1 MINIKKHI
9 ILLILSLFSLAGVGQ
24 QTPQFSQRMID
35 MYQYNPAFVG
45 SKVYS
50 EFMWHNRSQWKGF
63 EGAPKTSS
71 FTFHTR
77 LNRLMGFGI
86 SFFKDQIGPQ
96 KTVGLKI
103 AYAHHIEMER
113 INLAFGLT
121 GDILQY
127 GLDGNLITI
136 QETNDDAINLEVF
149 DKKWRPDAT
158 FGALLYNESF
168 YFGFSMMN
176 MLGSTVELFT
186 EEGQQGNID
195 LVRHYYVNGG
205 YSFSPIRNFDFDPS
219 ILWVMARGTPAQFD
233 INLNV
238 QYLGKLLVG
247 FSYRMKDAMV
257 LVAGVKVKDHLKIAY
272 SYDIVTSPLKAYNS
286 GSHEIIMSFIIPS
299 KKGKW
304 NRWKHEY
311 QYNFNPKTNK
321 WKERW

>member
-1 MINIKKHI
+1 MKVNKHTLL
-9 ILLILSLFSLAGVGQ
+9 LLIALFPILASAQ
-24 QTPQFSQRMID
+24 QIPQFSQRMID
-35 MYQYNPAFVG
+35 MYQYNPAFTG
-45 SKVYS
+45 SKIYS
-50 EFMWHNRSQWKGF
+50 EIMWHNRGQWKGF

-77 LNRLMGFGI
+77 LNRLMGFGL
-86 SFFKDQIGPQ
+86 SFYKDEIGPQ
-96 KTVGLKI
+96 KTVGLKV

-127 GLDGNLITI
+127 GLDGNQLTLK
-136 QETNDDAINLEVF
+136 EPNDDAINLEVF

-158 FGALLYNESF
+158 FGTLLYNESF
-168 YFGFSMMN
+168 YFGFSMLN
-176 MLGSTVELFT
+176 MLGSTVKLFND
-186 EEGQQGNID
+186 EGQEGEID
-195 LVRHYYVNGG
+195 LVRHYYINSGFS
-205 YSFSPIRNFDFDPS
+205 YSPIRNFDFEPS
-219 ILWVMARGTPAQFD
+219 FLWVMAKGTPAQFD
-233 INLNV
+233 INMNV
-238 QYLGKLLVG
+238 QYMGKLLMG

-257 LVAGVKVKDHLKIAY
+257 LVAGVKMMDRLKIAY
-272 SYDIVTSPLKAYNS
+272 SYDIVTSPLKTYNS

-321 WKERW
+321 WRERW

>member
-1 MINIKKHI
+1 MIKIKTHI
-9 ILLILSLFSLAGVGQ
+9 LFLLLLLLPFLAAAQ
-24 QTPQFSQRMID
+24 QIPQFSQRMID
-35 MYQYNPAFVG
+35 MYQYNPAFTG
-45 SKVYS
+45 SKIYS
-50 EFMWHNRSQWKGF
+50 EIMWHNRSQWKGF

-77 LNRLMGFGI
+77 LNRLMGIGL
-86 SFFKDQIGPQ
+86 SFYKDEIGPQ

-103 AYAHHIEMER
+103 AYAHHIEMDR
-113 INLAFGLT
+113 VNLAFGIT

-127 GLDGNLITI
+127 GLDGNLLDPKVKI
-136 QETNDDAINLEVF
+136 DDALSLEAF

-158 FGALLYNESF
+158 FGTLLYNENF
-168 YFGFSMMN
+168 YFGFSMLN
-176 MLGSTVELFT
+176 LLGSTVKLFT
-186 EEGQQGNID
+186 EEGQEGEIG
-195 LVRHYYVNGG
+195 LVRHYYVNAGF
-205 YSFSPIRNFDFDPS
+205 SFSPIRNFDFDPS
-219 ILWVMARGTPAQFD
+219 LLWVMARGTPAQFD

-238 QYLGKLLVG
+238 QYLSKLLVG

-257 LVAGVKVKDHLKIAY
+257 VVAGVKLKDHLKIAY
-272 SYDIVTSPLKAYNS
+272 SFDIVTSPLKAYNS

-321 WKERW
+321 WRERW